1 MPTGS
6 WTGTFCSAAA
16 PSSTDEFAIFSYH
29 DDDNTND
36 IPDTEAAIGSGF
48 SNANAFFI
56 GNDQLRKSELTGL
69 KLCIEVRPS
78 CHFSQCVDIYE
89 SEWTYSGA
97 DEHIG
102 RLEFPSN
109 LHRIAWALSGQA
121 SDGIDTQSDTAF
133 VAKAFSDPAW
143 WCTDGSDKHIR

>member
-89 SEWTYSGA
+89 SEWTYCGA

-102 RLEFPSN
+102 RLEFPSFLLELLDFHWN
-109 LHRIAWALSGQA
+109 NWNSQA
-121 SDGIDTQSDTAF
+121 FSLRLLRTIGIP
-133 VAKAFSDPAW
+133 KAFLQ
-143 WCTDGSDKHIR
+143 HN